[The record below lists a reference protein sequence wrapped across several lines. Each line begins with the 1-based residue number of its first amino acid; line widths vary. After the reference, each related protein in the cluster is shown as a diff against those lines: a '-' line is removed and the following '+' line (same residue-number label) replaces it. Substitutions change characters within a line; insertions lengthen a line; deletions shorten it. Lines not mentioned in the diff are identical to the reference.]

1 MNVSFREKFLKDL
14 SKIKDQRIARNIE
27 NAIESVELAQSIQA
41 ISNLKKLKET
51 KIAYRIKVGDYRIG
65 VFFDNNVVEFARV
78 LHRKDIYRSFP

>member
-27 NAIESVELAQSIQA
+27 NAIINAESAKTIHE

-51 KIAYRIKVGDYRIG
+51 KIAYRIKVGDYRIC
-65 VFFDNNVVEFARV
+65 VFINNNNLEFSRV